1 MTTFLLARLRA
12 RPADEGSA
20 ALYLI
25 FGAILFLLLAG
36 FVVDGGQAIHQR
48 DRAADIA
55 EQSARYAA
63 NHVSRDA
70 LRADGTVSVD
80 PNPACTGY
88 VQEFAAR
95 SGPGVE
101 AHCVSAGGNT
111 VQVEV
116 TLVYRP
122 VLLRLTGRDSL
133 TVHGFATAQAV
144 QEQ

>member
-1 MTTFLLARLRA
+1 MKTFLLARLRV

-25 FGAILFLLLAG
+25 FGALLFLLLAG

-80 PNPACTGY
+80 PNPACTSY

-95 SGPGVE
+95 SGTGVE
-101 AHCVSAGGNT
+101 AHCTSAGGNT

-122 VLLRLTGRDSL
+122 VLLRLAGRDSL